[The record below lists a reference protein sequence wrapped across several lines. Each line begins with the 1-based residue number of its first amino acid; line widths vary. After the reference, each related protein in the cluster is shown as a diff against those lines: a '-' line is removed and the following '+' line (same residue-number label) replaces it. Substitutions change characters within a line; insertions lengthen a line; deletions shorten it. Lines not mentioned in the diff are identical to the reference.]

1 MKTQIT
7 KRRKMIKSE
16 YYNGQ
21 KYTNVLYIYIYIYI
35 YILSRITITRF
46 TNSAK

>member
-35 YILSRITITRF
+35 LSRITITRF
-46 TNSAK
+46 INSAK